1 MAQFAALYN
10 VNIGS
15 GSSPVPPTPDPTPVY
30 FDDNLKTVSIYDTDG
45 NLVNK
50 VVGNPGDEVLI
61 ATDTSTYYGPVQITR
76 TQGTVD
82 TSVYLST
89 LTMPKYDIDVVK
101 DPWVTSEY
109 GWTVNVRATTVLSSA
124 NQTVTFDQLGWKSQS
139 NQCKIIWDDGN
150 TDTGLS
156 ATTVSHTYTD
166 AGTYIIQIM
175 GLISYDFSYFSAIG
189 YVTKLELASES
200 VQTDFKVGLSGSL
213 KSLIVTGTKTRL
225 LQYSTTSHVG
235 SSTLKFVAFANVSN
249 DLFTDGSTSTAL
261 IGSGSNVKNLIYPY
275 GYNGIVLLPSNSF
288 SLDKLILP
296 TGFSGTVNK
305 QDFYGRVLYCGAK
318 TGPCNIGTFPQTLQ
332 IRNGSGT
339 TIYKRTSFNPNI
351 EEIYGDGTIY
361 LATGTTSD
369 DNAIRFPT
377 SYVVSSSIQAYD
389 SSAIFSDNNHLRV
402 IDAPDGVGMANNY
415 TDCNTLPGCANIDIQ
430 NWVYKPHATLNKSS
444 GTANTMIYFQG
455 AMPKAY
461 DLTEIHSTASWTN
474 LAQNFDSAVNN
485 PQFHIVCATADQSK
499 WNNWLLNS
507 YRYLLTTDTSYLN

>member
-30 FDDNLKTVSIYDTDG
+30 FNDNLKTVSIYDTDG

-101 DPWVTSEY
+101 DPLVTPEY
-109 GWTVNVRATTVLSSA
+109 GWYANVRATTVLSSA
-124 NQTVTFDQLGWKSQS
+124 NQTVTFDQLNWKSQA
-139 NQCKIIWDDGN
+139 NQCRIIWGDGN
-150 TDTGLS
+150 SDTNLS

-166 AGTYIIQIM
+166 AGTYVIQIM
-175 GLISYDFSYFSAIG
+175 GLIGYDFANFSAIG

-200 VQTDFKVGLSGSL
+200 VQTEFKVGLSGSL

-225 LQYSTTSHVG
+225 LQYSTTSHIG
-235 SSTLKFVAFANVSN
+235 SSILKFVAFANISN

-261 IGSGSNVKNLIYPY
+261 ISSGSSLKNLIYPY
-275 GYNGIVLLPSNSF
+275 GYNGIVLLPSNGF
-288 SLDKLILP
+288 SLNKLILP
-296 TGFSGTVNK
+296 TGFSGTVKK

-318 TGPCNIGTFPQTLQ
+318 TGPCNIGTFPQTVR
-332 IRNGSGT
+332 IRNASS
-339 TIYKRTSFNPNI
+339 TIYNRTSFNPNI

-361 LATGTTSD
+361 LAIGTTSD

-377 SYVVSSSIQAYD
+377 SQVVSNSVQAYD
-389 SSAIFSDNNHLRV
+389 SSAIFNNSNHLRV
-402 IDAPDGVGMANNY
+402 IDAPDGVGMADNY

-430 NWVYKPHATLNKSS
+430 NWVYKPHTTLNKSS
-444 GTANTMIYFQG
+444 GTANTMMYFQG

-474 LAQNFDSAVNN
+474 TNQQFDSAPYNS
-485 PQFHIVCATADQSK
+485 QFHIVCATADQSK
-499 WNNWLLNS
+499 WNNWLS
-507 YRYLLTTDTSYLN
+507 SAYRGYLTTDTSYLN